1 MCVKC
6 AYALEGTPNECL
18 ECDICSRNPTN
29 VSKKFK
35 KMEYKDT
42 LIEKPIDMYISEE
55 HLKIILEEVRKM
67 YQWGARTA
75 KRVPPNNPDEWNLLR
90 RRLIRDF
97 TNRGKV

>member
-6 AYALEGTPNECL
+6 AFALEGTPNECL

-67 YQWGARTA
+67 YQRGARRE
-75 KRVPPNNPDEWNLLR
+75 RVPPNNPDEWNLVR
-90 RRLIRDF
+90 RRLARNWKIR
-97 TNRGKV
+97 V